1 MLASQHSIAISDMS
15 QIGEARR
22 CASRFADE
30 VGLDETTRGKAAII
44 ATELA
49 TNLAHHANSGEV
61 FLRTMHGAATGLE
74 ILSVDHGPGMSN
86 IARCLEDGYSTRGTA
101 GNGLG
106 AVRRMSSLFEM
117 ASSPPGGTVIVSH
130 LLLAS
135 SQPVAPR
142 SSWGVIGRPAPLET
156 YCGDT
161 WRIVE
166 GAEEL
171 VLLTVDGLGHGPEAA
186 KAADLAAKSFEQDPF
201 APLVETIQR
210 IDRMMRG
217 SRGGAVALARFD
229 WQAGIVRYVGV
240 GNISARLKSVGD
252 EPARGLLSHNG
263 IVGVQ
268 ARKIQEF
275 QYPLPQDG
283 ILVMHTDGL
292 QGRWSLEGYNGW
304 TSYHPTTIAG
314 MLYRDHTRGRDDV
327 TVAVVRFH
335 AERR

>member
-1 MLASQHSIAISDMS
+1 MLASQHSIAISDVS

-30 VGLDETTRGKAAII
+30 VGFDETTRGKAAII

-49 TNLAHHANSGEV
+49 TNLAHHASAGEV
-61 FLRTMHGAATGLE
+61 FLRTMHGASKGLE
-74 ILSVDHGPGMSN
+74 ILSIDHGPGISN
-86 IARCLEDGYSTRGTA
+86 ITQCLEDGYSTRGTA

-106 AVRRMSSLFEM
+106 AVRRLSSVFEM
-117 ASSPPGGTVIVSH
+117 ESSPSAGTVVVSQ
-130 LLLAS
+130 LLFDRPPSAT
-135 SQPVAPR
+135 PR
-142 SSWGVIGRPAPLET
+142 SSWGVIGRQAPMET
-156 YCGDT
+156 FCGDT
-161 WRIVE
+161 WRL
-166 GAEEL
+166 AERAEDL
-171 VLLTVDGLGHGPEAA
+171 VLMMVDGLGHGPEAA

-201 APLVETIQR
+201 APLSETAQR
-210 IDRMMRG
+210 IDRAMRG
-217 SRGGAVALARFD
+217 SRGGAVALACLE

-240 GNISARLKSVGD
+240 GNISARLKPIGD

-292 QGRWSLEGYNGW
+292 QTRWSLEGYPGW
-304 TSYHPTTIAG
+304 ISYHPATMAG